1 VLNKC
6 ERLSKQQKASLLREA
21 ETELALQDTQ
31 IMFVSSQTGE
41 NINKLRERLGHMTPA
56 QAEEVPLIQDKIAAG
71 DTVILVIPIDS
82 SAPKGRLILPQ
93 QQTIREILEAGAMAY
108 ALQETELS
116 QALANLKKRPK
127 LVITDSQVFHR
138 IKDIV
143 PRDIYLTSFSMLFA
157 RKKGDLPFM
166 AENAACLGSLQSG
179 SRILISEG
187 CTHHR
192 QCEDI
197 GTVKL
202 PKWIQEFTGKSF
214 QFDFTSGGN
223 FPEDIS
229 RYGLIVHCGGCML
242 NRREVQSRL
251 EQARLAGI
259 PMTNYGVLIAYMQGI
274 LERSMEIFNTNQSIS
289 ASEKQGITGIEG

>member
-1 VLNKC
+1 
-6 ERLSKQQKASLLREA
+6 
-21 ETELALQDTQ
+21 
-31 IMFVSSQTGE
+31 MFVSSQTGE

-192 QCEDI
+192 QCGDI

-202 PKWIQEFTGKSF
+202 PGWIRQYTGKDLIFETS
-214 QFDFTSGGN
+214 SGGG
-223 FPEDIS
+223 FPEDLS
-229 RYGLIVHCGGCML
+229 RYAMVVHCGACTL
-242 NRREVQSRL
+242 NPKEMKHRIQRTK
-251 EQARLAGI
+251 EQNVPI
-259 PMTNYGVLIAYMQGI
+259 VNYGILIAYLKGI
-274 LERSMEIFNTNQSIS
+274 LKRSLEPFPHI
-289 ASEKQGITGIEG
+289 IELLQTEE